1 MLHRISRAIKAG
13 RKAASASASGTEG
26 LAASPAATETRAA
39 WALLH
44 FGDPSGL
51 DDAIL
56 AHAAFCRSAG
66 YRCLVVSDS
75 IPLACFGAGDMV
87 FEFAPWPLQ
96 TTDAQPGGLAA
107 AVDHTFRRL
116 GLIFDFWPVAGCT
129 WNGPG
134 SAGLLELAPREVHP
148 LVRIALPA
156 PPQGRLSIYGS
167 ASLR

>member
-13 RKAASASASGTEG
+13 RKAASASGTEG
-26 LAASPAATETRAA
+26 PAAPPAAMEETRAA